1 MKPACVL
8 LAGGL
13 GTRMGGADKGLLV
26 LGGRTLL
33 AHVIERISP
42 QVAQLAVN
50 ANGDPARFA
59 EYGLPILADTVEGYL
74 GPLAGVLTGLRWAA
88 SHNLPLLLSVPTDT
102 PFLPP
107 DLAAGFVEAVDEEGA
122 EIAVAV
128 SEGRSHPTASLWP
141 TYLADDLETALR
153 GGKRRIKEFMQD
165 YRVIEVA
172 FATESIDPFFNV
184 NLPEDLA
191 TAEAVLRK

>member
-13 GTRMGGADKGLLV
+13 ATRMGGGDKCLLQ

-33 AHVIERISP
+33 EHVIDRVAP
-42 QVAQLAVN
+42 QAAQLALN
-50 ANGDPARFA
+50 ANGDPSRFA
-59 EYGLPILADTVEGYL
+59 GFGLPVVADPVAGFP
-74 GPLAGVLTGLRWAA
+74 GPLAGVLAGLRWAA
-88 SHNLPLLLSVPTDT
+88 SRNQPLLLSVPTDT
-102 PFLPP
+102 PFLPL
-107 DLAAGFVEAVDEEGA
+107 DLAAGFVEAVDQEGA

-128 SEGRSHPTASLWP
+128 SEGRPHPTASLWP
-141 TYLADDLETALR
+141 TYLADDLESALH

-172 FATESIDPFFNV
+172 FATEGIDPFFNV

-191 TAEAVLRK
+191 RVEAMLRT

>member
-1 MKPACVL
+1 
-8 LAGGL
+8 
-13 GTRMGGADKGLLV
+13 MGGGDKCLLP

-33 AHVIERISP
+33 EHVIDRVAP
-42 QVAQLAVN
+42 QAAQLALN
-50 ANGDPARFA
+50 ANGDPLRFA
-59 EYGLPILADTVEGYL
+59 GFGLPVLPDPVEGFL
-74 GPLAGVLTGLRWAA
+74 GPLAGVLAGLRWAA
-88 SHNLPLLLSVPTDT
+88 SHSQPLLLSVPTDT
-102 PFLPP
+102 PFLPR

-128 SEGRSHPTASLWP
+128 SEGRPHPTASLWP

-172 FATESIDPFFNV
+172 FATEEIDPFFNV
-184 NLPEDLA
+184 NVPADLVRV
-191 TAEAVLRK
+191 EAMLRS